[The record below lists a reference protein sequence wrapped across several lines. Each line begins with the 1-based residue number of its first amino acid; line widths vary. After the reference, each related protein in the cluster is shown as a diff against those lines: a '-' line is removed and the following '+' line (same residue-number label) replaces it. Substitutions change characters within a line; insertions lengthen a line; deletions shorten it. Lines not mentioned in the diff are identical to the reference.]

1 MIRFVCS
8 SNLFEKELRN
18 IMDFEIDYLSPT
30 EGILYIESDDRNQL
44 DLFCVQMAQEKGIT
58 LTCLECYAQDELTT
72 KALSFAHRL
81 NPNKVH
87 RLSTILFIAI
97 IQKNQ
102 PLLDEMISFVRSISP
117 VLLDFARAYIDNGG
131 NAIKTS
137 THLFV
142 HRNTINNRLNQFY
155 DETKMDL
162 RDTENVKALEIIL
175 NYQLYS

>member
-44 DLFCVQMAQEKGIT
+44 DLFCVQMAQERGIT

-81 NPNKVH
+81 K
-87 RLSTILFIAI
+87 
-97 IQKNQ
+97 
-102 PLLDEMISFVRSISP
+102 
-117 VLLDFARAYIDNGG
+117 
-131 NAIKTS
+131 
-137 THLFV
+137 
-142 HRNTINNRLNQFY
+142 RN
-155 DETKMDL
+155 
-162 RDTENVKALEIIL
+162 
-175 NYQLYS
+175 

>member
-1 MIRFVCS
+1 
-8 SNLFEKELRN
+8 
-18 IMDFEIDYLSPT
+18 
-30 EGILYIESDDRNQL
+30 
-44 DLFCVQMAQEKGIT
+44 
-58 LTCLECYAQDELTT
+58 
-72 KALSFAHRL
+72 
-81 NPNKVH
+81 
-87 RLSTILFIAI
+87 
-97 IQKNQ
+97 
-102 PLLDEMISFVRSISP
+102 